1 MSVALHETAEAPA
14 LPRGSGLQKEP
25 RGTGLSLAD
34 AMRATERNG
43 EQKKPDLKT
52 KRPTQKTNSRPIE

>member
-1 MSVALHETAEAPA
+1 MKKRKPQPSPVGVVFRGNHERA
-14 LPRGSGLQKEP
+14 GWFW
-25 RGTGLSLAD
+25 AD

-52 KRPTQKTNSRPIE
+52 KLPTQKTNLSNFRP